1 MTDTIDG
8 AALFTVSELDAPE
21 YAPNRGVFLAGIL
34 GKGRG
39 DAFGLYRGTMEP
51 GCEIAREIHEATS
64 ETVYI
69 LSGQAVATVE
79 EREVPMGPGQV
90 IHIDKN
96 VHHGLRNVGDSVLQF
111 IVIGH
116 PDF

>member
-1 MTDTIDG
+1 MSNTLSG
-8 AALFTVSELDAPE
+8 AQVFTVSELDAPE

-34 GKGRG
+34 GRERG
-39 DAFGLYRGTMEP
+39 DGFGLYRGTMEP
-51 GCEIAREIHEATS
+51 GCEIAREIHPETS

-69 LSGQAVATVE
+69 LAGSAVATVE
-79 EREVPMGPGQV
+79 DAEVTLSPGQV

-96 VHHGLRNVGDSVLQF
+96 VHHGLRNVGDTVLDF